1 MPFRTI
7 IEFFLPYNNFIV
19 LLSLIILN
27 IFLMARRSYWQSYL
41 IGNGFLLAVLLIFG
55 FDPTKTFTDVIRTLI
70 EFIIDILE
78 QLADIIF

>member
-1 MPFRTI
+1 MPFKTI

-19 LLSLIILN
+19 LISIVILN

-41 IGNGFLLAVLLIFG
+41 IGNGLLLAFLLIFG
-55 FDPTKTFTDVIRTLI
+55 FDPTRTFTDVIRTLI
-70 EFIIDILE
+70 DFILDILE

>member
-1 MPFRTI
+1 MPFKTI

-55 FDPTKTFTDVIRTLI
+55 FDPGETFNDIIRTLI